1 LDTIWSNEVIFRGIR
16 TTKAVRISKTT
27 YIRVEEIRRGMLEY
41 KGLQISWLGHAG
53 FRITGAGHELVFDP
67 YSVKTRAQRPAS
79 IIFITHDHF
88 DHLSPQDIAKFSSRQ
103 KTVIVASK
111 NCMKGLKDIQHKE
124 YVLVKPGDEG
134 AVSEVKYRV
143 VPAYN
148 INKFRAPGVVY
159 HPPEYGGVGYVV
171 EIAGTRVYH
180 AGDTDFIPEMKNLG
194 SIDVALLPVS
204 GTYVMT
210 ASEAAQAANTIN
222 PAVAIPMH
230 YGAIVGSK
238 EDALEFK
245 RLARCRVEILMQEE

>member
-1 LDTIWSNEVIFRGIR
+1 
-16 TTKAVRISKTT
+16 
-27 YIRVEEIRRGMLEY
+27 MLEY
-41 KGLQISWLGHAG
+41 KGLKIAWLGHAG
-53 FRITGAGHELVFDP
+53 FRVSGAGHEVVFDP
-67 YSVKTRAQRPAS
+67 YQVKTSVQRPAS
-79 IIFITHDHF
+79 VIFITHDHF
-88 DHLSPQDIAKFSSRQ
+88 DHLSSKDIMRYSSKQ
-103 KTVIVASK
+103 ETVIVASK
-111 NCMKGLKDIQHKE
+111 NCMAGLKGIPYKE

-134 AVSEVKYRV
+134 SVSEVKYRV

-148 INKFRAPGVVY
+148 ITKFRAPGVVY

-171 EIAGTRVYH
+171 ELAGTRIYH

-194 SIDVALLPVS
+194 HIDVALLPVS

-245 RLARCRVEILMQEE
+245 RLARCRVEILEPEG